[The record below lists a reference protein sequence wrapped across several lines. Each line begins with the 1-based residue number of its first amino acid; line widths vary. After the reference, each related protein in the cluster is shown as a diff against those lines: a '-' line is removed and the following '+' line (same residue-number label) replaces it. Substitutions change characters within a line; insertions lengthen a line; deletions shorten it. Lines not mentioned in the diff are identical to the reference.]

1 MTSSSYPARKT
12 GISFAI
18 VGLLFGLPFAGIVVF
33 VLLLPSDHVAGNAA
47 VSILLALVPAALS
60 AACAVFF
67 VRLSPSKTPG
77 LAQGVMTTLLAYLL
91 FFVFLGVLGSDIG
104 GVIATGLHLLTIAPI
119 LWLFPIVG
127 GITGMILKKKSGAD

>member
-1 MTSSSYPARKT
+1 MTSSSYPVRRT

-47 VSILLALVPAALS
+47 ASVLLALVPAALS
-60 AACAVFF
+60 AACAILL

-77 LAQGVMTTLLAYLL
+77 LVQGFVATLLAYLL
-91 FFVFLGVLGSDIG
+91 FFVFLGVLGSDVG
-104 GVIATGLHLLTIAPI
+104 GVFATGLHLLAVTPI